1 MSSIILSDII
11 CSESICALE
20 AKITSLQLPRSLSLP
35 FLNMGTTFAI
45 IQAEEPPS
53 DWIDLLK
60 KNNHVPG
67 PWFHGPVLLA
77 CWRRLFPSFP
87 GLNTVSFLKRLH
99 LACNYCPF
107 SMFITI
113 SPPDFAPHSVLLLL
127 EAKYSSCLELCKFTF
142 LLCTAST
149 SGFFFVVFFP
159 LFVSFPLQG
168 LTQFDLWQFSLHPCS
183 SWPPKTYLSL
193 LLNLFS
199 KAALMCRQLSR
210 AAGCWGV
217 IKGP

>member
-60 KNNHVPG
+60 KNHVPG

-77 CWRRLFPSFP
+77 CWRRWFPSFP

-127 EAKYSSCLELCKFTF
+127 EAKYSSCLELCKFIF

-149 SGFFFVVFFP
+149 SGFCVFFFP
-159 LFVSFPLQG
+159 LCFISFAGKNSVWLVAI
-168 LTQFDLWQFSLHPCS
+168 LTS
-183 SWPPKTYLSL
+183 SL
-193 LLNLFS
+193 LFLTSQDIPFFV
-199 KAALMCRQLSR
+199 A
-210 AAGCWGV
+210 
-217 IKGP
+217 